1 MLIYCAGEDSGLGKP
16 TGKLIPTIHLAR
28 TMAMEARMGAPDA
41 RMGSIDHY
49 PEQ

>member
-28 TMAMEARMGAPDA
+28 TIGDGDHIEAPDA